1 MVNNP
6 RGKASQDQEVE
17 ISSASTMV
25 EVSDEL
31 PLSHQIET
39 HENSTRRALE
49 AFQQNEELRIALNL
63 QEGSSAGNNRNVN
76 QPSVKQNIIKP
87 LSPRRINKQTLE
99 NVNAFNSLTLDD
111 EELEDSENDGGDSN
125 VTSNDETSETQPNE
139 KKTESCSG
147 GRFQNV
153 AEVILEH
160 ILMYVG
166 EYYFPRCH
174 LVSKEWNAFFKRE
187 SLWRTFCLYFFVKPA
202 YHSIGTVRGR
212 PRKFRTWKSCYDE
225 RKRVKCCGLYTH
237 RHKYIRDP
245 GPRTMWSPDDHSK
258 FVEITHYR
266 YILFLRDGK
275 ALYASTPSTSNKMEK
290 EFRSYVTK
298 YYALK
303 QLEQDGTES
312 HQQVDADVDD
322 NESEKGILGL
332 EPDLPLSYQFFEA
345 GAFERSHAN
354 RKHKIIY
361 PATYKVR
368 NGELVLLINLDDYSV
383 KFHFEIDSTETIVK
397 TKHESIW

>member
-139 KKTESCSG
+139 KKNG
-147 GRFQNV
+147 
-153 AEVILEH
+153 IL
-160 ILMYVG
+160 
-166 EYYFPRCH
+166 FRRT
-174 LVSKEWNAFFKRE
+174 VSK
-187 SLWRTFCLYFFVKPA
+187 
-202 YHSIGTVRGR
+202 
-212 PRKFRTWKSCYDE
+212 
-225 RKRVKCCGLYTH
+225 CC
-237 RHKYIRDP
+237 
-245 GPRTMWSPDDHSK
+245 
-258 FVEITHYR
+258 
-266 YILFLRDGK
+266 
-275 ALYASTPSTSNKMEK
+275 
-290 EFRSYVTK
+290 
-298 YYALK
+298 
-303 QLEQDGTES
+303 
-312 HQQVDADVDD
+312 
-322 NESEKGILGL
+322 
-332 EPDLPLSYQFFEA
+332 
-345 GAFERSHAN
+345 
-354 RKHKIIY
+354 
-361 PATYKVR
+361 
-368 NGELVLLINLDDYSV
+368 
-383 KFHFEIDSTETIVK
+383 
-397 TKHESIW
+397 